1 MRRVIILAVIALV
14 LGAVGASQVP
24 WQEYIAIREIAVKG
38 GERIQAET
46 VLQRFPIQIGMNW
59 LTADTEA
66 ARQVLLR
73 FPGIR
78 EARVFRSL
86 WGRVHVVLSEREPLA
101 VARLKDGKLFWLDT
115 EGFLFQPTE
124 RSWGPVVVEPATIE
138 TERGLRLADL
148 FSLVPMHALM
158 TAPGDFLHRITAVRF
173 EGSTMI
179 LSMRDGPDVL
189 LNAYDVQGEL
199 PRLQQVLQAFAG
211 RHLQTVDLRFERLV
225 VVSDRRTHR

>member
-1 MRRVIILAVIALV
+1 MIILAVIV

-46 VLQRFPIQIGMNW
+46 VLQRLPIQIGMNW

-66 ARQVLLR
+66 ARQALLR
-73 FPGIR
+73 LPAIR
-78 EARVFRSL
+78 EARVLRAL
-86 WGRVHVVLSEREPLA
+86 WGRVQVVLSEREPLA
-101 VARLKDGKLFWLDT
+101 VARLKDGELFWLDT

-124 RSWGPVVVEPATIE
+124 RSWGPVIVEPATVE
-138 TERGLRLADL
+138 TERGLRLADP
-148 FSLVPMHALM
+148 FALVPIHALM
-158 TAPGDFLHRITAVRF
+158 TAPGGFLHRITAVRF

-189 LNAYDVQGEL
+189 LNAYDLQGEL
-199 PRLQQVLQAFAG
+199 PRLQQVLRAFAG
-211 RHLQTVDLRFERLV
+211 RQLQTVDLRFERLV